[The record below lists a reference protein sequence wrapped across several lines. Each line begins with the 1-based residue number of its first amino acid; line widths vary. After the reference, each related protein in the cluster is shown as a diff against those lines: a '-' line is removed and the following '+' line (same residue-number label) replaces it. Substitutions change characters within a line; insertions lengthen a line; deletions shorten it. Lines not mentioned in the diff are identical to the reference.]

1 MPIDHRVTV
10 FPFYSSDDGVRAALA
25 RHAFV
30 PQQTRADALDRL
42 ALRVSPVHLASAVR
56 FVLLDN
62 CYTDGAFVVFGHRTV
77 QKRSID
83 VDFPFHSP
91 DTSAQGPRL
100 SIAV

>member
-1 MPIDHRVTV
+1 MPIHHRITV
-10 FPFYSSDDGVRAALA
+10 LTLLSSDDGIRAALA
-25 RHAFV
+25 WYTVV
-30 PQQTRADALDRL
+30 PQQTCADALDRL

-62 CYTDGAFVVFGHRTV
+62 CYTDGAFVAFGHRTV